1 MSVTVPRI
9 ELPQVAFV
17 SHHVTHVSLITI
29 RVEQWSEYE
38 LSRDALT
45 VLVSTLIPLALC
57 LPPHLTWFDLNS
69 TPLDAMV
76 DNF

>member
-1 MSVTVPRI
+1 MMDLS
-9 ELPQVAFV
+9 EPQVAFV

-45 VLVSTLIPLALC
+45 VLVSTLMFISLALC
-57 LPPHLTWFDLNS
+57 LRPHLTWFDLNS
-69 TPLDAMV
+69 MPLDAIV
-76 DNF
+76 NSL